1 MPRIPYPDPADL
13 SEEKRKTLESGGP
26 AALNISRM
34 YLHNPDMLWK
44 GQLALAVASVRG
56 TTIDHRLREVLI
68 LRVAH
73 LSRSEY
79 ELFHHETLARNLGFS
94 EPEMD
99 ALRTGDFSPLGAK
112 EAALAQFVTEVVEQ
126 VSPSDEALAAL
137 RRHFPDAQ
145 VIEIT
150 TIIGYYM
157 MLARVAAVGGIET
170 EDQAIQSW
178 NQD

>member
-13 SEEKRKTLESGGP
+13 SEEKRQALARGGP

-34 YLHNPDMLWK
+34 YLHNPDILWK
-44 GQLALAVASVRG
+44 GQLGLAVASVRG

-73 LSRSEY
+73 LSRSDY
-79 ELFHHETLARNLGFS
+79 ELFHHESLARNLGLTG
-94 EPEMD
+94 PEME
-99 ALRTGDFSPLGAK
+99 ALRTGDFTALGSQ
-112 EAALAQFVTEVVEQ
+112 EAALARFVTEVVER

-137 RRHFPDAQ
+137 REHFPDAQ

-150 TIIGYYM
+150 TIVGYYM
-157 MLARVAAVGGIET
+157 MLARVAAVGGIEI
-170 EDQAIQSW
+170 EDQAIKSW
-178 NQD
+178 S